1 MDNLT
6 DKIVEALGL
15 MDTLDDDQWTADG
28 APKVDAVSVL
38 SGLENLKRAD
48 IINVAPKFSRENPD
62 VSAKEEEE
70 TVIEETP
77 SAANSL
83 GWKHPEILEAQADFD
98 EIVKAEAQMK
108 AEKTRRGEVLTE
120 VTNRLMLQKND
131 KRANQI
137 EIMRTIKASN
147 DARAGRVSQFQ
158 KNRALL
164 TNEPPSSPLDQA
176 QKSTKKTRPLM

>member
-15 MDTLDDDQWTADG
+15 MDALDDDQWTSDG
-28 APKVDAVSVL
+28 APKVDAVSAL

-62 VSAKEEEE
+62 VSAKEEE

-77 SAANSL
+77 SATNSL
-83 GWKHPEILEAQADFD
+83 GWKHPEILEAQAAFD
-98 EIVKAEAQMK
+98 EIVKAEAEVK
-108 AEKTRRGEVLTE
+108 AEKTRLGEVLTE

-164 TNEPPSSPLDQA
+164 TNEPPSSPIDQA
-176 QKSTKKTRPLM
+176 QKKTKKTRPLM